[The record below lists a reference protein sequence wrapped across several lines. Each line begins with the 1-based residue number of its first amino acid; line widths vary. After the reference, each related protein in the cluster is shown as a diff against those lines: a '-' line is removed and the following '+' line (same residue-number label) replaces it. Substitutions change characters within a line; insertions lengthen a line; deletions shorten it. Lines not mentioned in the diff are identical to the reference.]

1 MLPPRS
7 TLVLCGGIR
16 IVIAAEQT
24 EGVPAENWLP
34 VNRGDYDL
42 DIIMRLYAPDL
53 ERFRTWTPLKAKII
67 D

>member
-1 MLPPRS
+1 M
-7 TLVLCGGIR
+7 CGGIR

-53 ERFRTWTPLKAKII
+53 ERFRTWTPPKARII